1 MEAHAQPKDD
11 QEKGS
16 SLSALLEAL
25 VVDLA
30 RLAAERDYTAS
41 RKKDERI
48 APRRGKKDTR

>member
-1 MEAHAQPKDD
+1 METHAQAKDD

>member
-1 MEAHAQPKDD
+1 METHAQAKDD

-30 RLAAERDYTAS
+30 RLAAERDYAAS

-48 APRRGKKDTR
+48 APRRGKRDTR